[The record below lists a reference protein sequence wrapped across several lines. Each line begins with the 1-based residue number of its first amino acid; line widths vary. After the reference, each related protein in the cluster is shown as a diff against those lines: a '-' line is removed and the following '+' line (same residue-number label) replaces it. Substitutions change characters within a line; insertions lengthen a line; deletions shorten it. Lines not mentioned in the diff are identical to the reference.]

1 MTLYV
6 DSAERSVV
14 EPLLATGLFAGVTTN
29 PALLARAGLT
39 QADLPAVFAWATAAG
54 ARHVFMQTL
63 GTTAGEILAA
73 GRWIRDLGPE
83 AIVKIPATREGLAAA
98 RVLAE
103 EDVPVLV
110 TAVHHATQALLA
122 DAAGARFIAPYV
134 GRMTDQGRDG
144 VAETIQMHRILSGS
158 ATRVPSGPGSREVSV
173 PGARL
178 LPGEGTRVL
187 AASLR
192 SREDVAAL
200 AAAGVP
206 DFALSAPLCEAL
218 LADEP
223 TIAAADQFEAIAA
236 RQN

>member
-6 DSAERSVV
+6 DSAERSAV

-39 QADLPAVFAWATAAG
+39 QADLPAVFAWATGAG
-54 ARHVFMQTL
+54 ARQVFMQTL
-63 GTTAGEILAA
+63 GTTAGEIVTA
-73 GRWIRDLGPE
+73 GRRIRGLGPE
-83 AIVKIPATREGLAAA
+83 AVVKIPATREGLTAA
-98 RVLAE
+98 RVLAD

-134 GRMTDQGRDG
+134 GRMTDQGHDG
-144 VAETIQMHRILSGS
+144 VAETILMHRILSEPR
-158 ATRVPSGPGSREVSV
+158 TRELTGPGTREVPEPGTLSGP
-173 PGARL
+173 
-178 LPGEGTRVL
+178 GTRVL

-223 TIAAADQFEAIAA
+223 TVAAADQFEAIAA
-236 RQN
+236 GQN

>member
-6 DSAERSVV
+6 DSAERSAV

-39 QADLPAVFAWATAAG
+39 QADLPAVFTWATAAG
-54 ARHVFMQTL
+54 AKQVFMQTL

-73 GRWIRDLGPE
+73 GRRIRDLGPQ
-83 AIVKIPATREGLAAA
+83 AIVKIPATREGLGAA
-98 RVLAE
+98 RVLAD

-110 TAVHHATQALLA
+110 TAVHHATQALFA
-122 DAAGARFIAPYV
+122 DAVGARFIAPYV

-144 VAETIQMHRILSGS
+144 VAETIQMRQVLSGS
-158 ATRVPSGPGSREVSV
+158 
-173 PGARL
+173 
-178 LPGEGTRVL
+178 GTRVL

-192 SREDVAAL
+192 DREDVAAL

-223 TIAAADQFEAIAA
+223 TLAAADRFETIAA
-236 RQN
+236 RRN

>member
-6 DSAERSVV
+6 DSAERSAV

-39 QADLPAVFAWATAAG
+39 QADLPAVFAWATGAG
-54 ARHVFMQTL
+54 ARQVFMQTL
-63 GTTAGEILAA
+63 GTTTGEIVTA
-73 GRWIRDLGPE
+73 GRRIRGLGPE
-83 AIVKIPATREGLAAA
+83 AVVKIPATREGLTAA
-98 RVLAE
+98 RVLAD

-134 GRMTDQGRDG
+134 GRMTDQGHDG
-144 VAETIQMHRILSGS
+144 VAETILMHRILSEPR
-158 ATRVPSGPGSREVSV
+158 TQEPTGP
-173 PGARL
+173 
-178 LPGEGTRVL
+178 GTRVL

-223 TIAAADQFEAIAA
+223 TVAAADQFEAIAA
-236 RQN
+236 GQN